1 MWLSVLFWL
10 FSSVILLFPVFH
22 VMKEFR
28 LTLSGTDME
37 IRGGHVCA
45 GNNRPAGTLASRK
58 HTAIRRLIQYLKIP

>member
-10 FSSVILLFPVFH
+10 FSSAILLFPVFH

-37 IRGGHVCA
+37 IRGRHIYIPPSSSV
-45 GNNRPAGTLASRK
+45 RETHSHPPADPVFENKG
-58 HTAIRRLIQYLKIP
+58 